1 MKEDSDPGVI
11 TEIIV
16 DMVGGFANLTGIPLK
31 NVVRDVKGIINFAQT
46 LTKDFATERNTT
58 WNSLADA
65 LEQSVKESI
74 PIYGRLTQESKA
86 DKLFDAIMAGDKNY
100 VDRLKDS
107 YSSESAYESAIR
119 KTIGEKYR
127 SGEITR
133 AKATSMLTK
142 YGDYDENDAYWKLK
156 EWDYEKKYGKDA
168 EWSKYS
174 EFYTAVKTG
183 KNLKA
188 VIKDYIDHGVDAKTL
203 ASQITSYYKPLYKKM
218 SKAQRA
224 NIKGYLLNAY
234 QLLGYKRYEKSK
246 DIDKW
251 LED

>member
-1 MKEDSDPGVI
+1 MVKAIKLHAEDI
-11 TEIIV
+11 
-16 DMVGGFANLTGIPLK
+16 ANGEFFSFEAGLDSPNAQRLYNAILSGDEERIEK
-31 NVVRDVKGIINFAQT
+31 AKRNYKDQNAIN
-46 LTKDFATERNTT
+46 
-58 WNSLADA
+58 
-65 LEQSVKESI
+65 
-74 PIYGRLTQESKA
+74 
-86 DKLFDAIMAGDKNY
+86 
-100 VDRLKDS
+100 
-107 YSSESAYESAIR
+107 SAIR